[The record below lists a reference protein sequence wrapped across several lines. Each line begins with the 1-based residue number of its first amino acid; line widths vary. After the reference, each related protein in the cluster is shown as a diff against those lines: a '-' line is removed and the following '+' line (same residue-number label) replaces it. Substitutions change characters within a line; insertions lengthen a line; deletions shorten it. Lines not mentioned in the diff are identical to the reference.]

1 MLSMLLGRQIYR
13 NPRPSALSF
22 GSHGYA
28 TSCGASYDELM
39 KLIEEL
45 DRVVT
50 FRWIGLYCT
59 VSVLMDE
66 QDDQS
71 ESENALLSME
81 EVIEGGLGRMNYTKM
96 QQYILASIPSIFYIS
111 SNHLSVY
118 L

>member
-1 MLSMLLGRQIYR
+1 MLRAFIGAVHMIY
-13 NPRPSALSF
+13 LSIVEF
-22 GSHGYA
+22 
-28 TSCGASYDELM
+28 
-39 KLIEEL
+39 
-45 DRVVT
+45 VQ
-50 FRWIGLYCT
+50 LYCT

-111 SNHLSVY
+111 RNHLSVY